1 MTLQAI
7 KGKVTGKQAGRKML
21 VRSLSGIGE
30 TAAMI
35 VGAPSAN
42 SAFSEND
49 LIRMRMADNIGNA
62 SDEQI
67 MRMMTMAARC
77 CQRARRYGDLCN
89 FREGFFY
96 GGAGWIEIS
105 RVLARSEFCFSC
117 RIGQPA
123 VSRRHRPVRR

>member
-1 MTLQAI
+1 EAVAADMTLQAI
-7 KGKVTGKQAGRKML
+7 KGKGTGRQAGKSML

-49 LIRMRMADNIGNA
+49 LLRMRMADNIGNA

-67 MRMMTMAARC
+67 MRMMTMQHIVVSVPAGTEIDVIFEKSQQANAA
-77 CQRARRYGDLCN
+77 GV
-89 FREGFFY
+89 EK
-96 GGAGWIEIS
+96 
-105 RVLARSEFCFSC
+105 
-117 RIGQPA
+117 A
-123 VSRRHRPVRR
+123 VH